1 MSTENTEKEI
11 EVNTE
16 KLENLD
22 IDSKEKEI
30 IQPKIVK
37 YCEVCRFPE
46 EYCEYSHKV
55 FAKGMNKLEIKETKS
70 EEKKS
75 EENTN
80 GEEAKD
86 KKPKKEKKKICEI
99 KVTRRGKKKNV
110 THVFNLDEFSLNIKD
125 VAKLFSK
132 KFACSSTVTKEANK
146 DCIVLTGEFTYE
158 IVDFLKEKFPNVI
171 SDDSCKITEG
181 K

>member
-1 MSTENTEKEI
+1 MSNDNTDKEI

-22 IDSKEKEI
+22 IESEDKVIK
-30 IQPKIVK
+30 PKIVK
-37 YCEVCRFPE
+37 YCEACRFPE
-46 EYCEYSHKV
+46 EYCEYSHKAKDI
-55 FAKGMNKLEIKETKS
+55 AKGIKKLETKEN

-75 EENTN
+75 AEETN
-80 GEEAKD
+80 GEEGKE
-86 KKPKKEKKKICEI
+86 KKPKKEKKKIVEI

-158 IVDFLKEKFPNVI
+158 IVDFLREKFPTVI
-171 SDDSCKITEG
+171 SEDSCKITEG